1 MDKTQ
6 KINCNTAIE
15 AATLKELL
23 EEQGIECQIWDE
35 TNSKVARGLI
45 TDRSVDVM
53 VREGDY
59 DEAFRIYDKLR
70 KEQAQRTVKWCP
82 RCGSENIQITVQYKR
97 FGNWTAFFL
106 GIVMLALGLFI
117 IYQNRD
123 QGFSSW
129 NDCLLLLIIGGG
141 LLIYWICTSVSSY
154 KYVCRDCKHRF

>member
-1 MDKTQ
+1 MNKTQ

-35 TNSKVARGLI
+35 TNSKVARGLF

-53 VREGDY
+53 VREEDY
-59 DEAFRIYDKLR
+59 EKALLLYERIR
-70 KEQAQRTVKWCP
+70 KEQAQRTTKWCP
-82 RCGSENIQITVQYKR
+82 RCGSENIQVTVQCKR
-97 FGNWTAFFL
+97 FGSWTSL
-106 GIVMLALGLFI
+106 ILGLFLLAMSAFL

-123 QGFSSW
+123 QGYSAW
-129 NDCLLLLIIGGG
+129 NDCLVLLVVGGG
-141 LLIYWICTSVSSY
+141 LLAYWICTSASNY

>member
-1 MDKTQ
+1 MDKTL

-15 AATLKELL
+15 AAMLKDLL

-35 TNSKVARGLI
+35 TNSKVARGLF

-53 VREGDY
+53 VREEDY

-82 RCGSENIQITVQYKR
+82 RCGSENIQVTVQYRR
-97 FGNWTAFFL
+97 FGNWTAL
-106 GIVMLALGLFI
+106 ILGLFMLTMGAFI

-123 QGFSSW
+123 QDFSSW
-129 NDCLLLLIIGGG
+129 SGSIILIIIGGG
-141 LLIYWICTSVSSY
+141 LLAYWICTSASSH

>member
-15 AATLKELL
+15 AAMLKDLL
-23 EEQGIECQIWDE
+23 EEQGIECQICDE
-35 TNSKVARGLI
+35 TNSKVARGLF

-53 VREGDY
+53 VREEDY

-82 RCGSENIQITVQYKR
+82 RCGSENIQVTVQYKR
-97 FGNWTAFFL
+97 FGNWTAL
-106 GIVMLALGLFI
+106 ILGLFMLTMGAFI
-117 IYQNRD
+117 IYQSRD
-123 QGFSSW
+123 QDFSFWSEHII
-129 NDCLLLLIIGGG
+129 LIIIGGG
-141 LLIYWICTSVSSY
+141 LLAYWICTSASSY